1 MAISFLANDENVSEN
16 DIKQAL
22 QAIKLFKSGQ

>member
-1 MAISFLANDENVSEN
+1 MAISFLAHDENVSEN

-22 QAIKLFKSGQ
+22 RAIKLFKSGQ